1 MARTDLSLDQPG
13 STWSRHFAPALRTRS
28 RNARSATATYVA
40 RGCATS
46 LCVSLVV
53 LGLLPPSVAANE
65 AVDASDLLV
74 AVSSEADS
82 SGSSFL
88 DTVAGDI
95 DAAIAAVSKLDLR
108 EQLDPRTLAG
118 VVRIARRCE
127 QEHRRDEAAEVYHTA
142 AAICERLV
150 DSDEGNLPTEKAAV
164 IWNASAT
171 SLTACGRHADAL
183 RWSTLASTAVD
194 PATIGRTGDTLLAV
208 AAGALDSNDKLTA
221 GKAYRLAIEMFQKSP
236 SQRVGSDI
244 ATARLGYAWTL
255 VMAAIESGN
264 KSHIEKSLVAVDSFL
279 EHHPKH
285 DDAASAYLL
294 KLHCQTK
301 LGDSEG
307 ASSTQSE
314 LFRKRPRTSAA
325 CEAVKMACVAGGE
338 HAEVLLSYLIVE
350 HEYVLM
356 SPIAAGNLDV
366 LQTGLLASAKEG
378 DPEAESS
385 YATALALLDEQGK
398 AATRT
403 LEQLQKIGHD
413 AAAQR
418 IAMRWMSAQDERQ
431 GNPGSLNATMQEKS
445 GRLITG
451 AVREAACRWAGRMG
465 HWSMLATAAEN
476 ETGLYESQKT
486 EAAQQ
491 LATAR
496 GRSLH
501 VERLFA
507 EGLLQSGKTKQS
519 LRLWER
525 IVDDGGA
532 DDFATLL
539 RLAETATEVGSV
551 AQADIRIAA
560 ARAVAMQS
568 ERAGTTSGGVAMTN
582 LLVAN
587 LEIRQLRFDR
597 GRDLLEQVVRSSGAE
612 SDLRGRA
619 QWLIGETY
627 FMQEKYPEA
636 IAAYR
641 QVEAIGDC
649 DHWTAAALVQAG
661 KSFEQ
666 LGRTREATICY
677 SALVSRFGDSPHA
690 GGARRRLAAMTTD
703 GISSP
708 GTIRR

>member
-1 MARTDLSLDQPG
+1 MARTDLSHDQSGFIRPG
-13 STWSRHFAPALRTRS
+13 HSAWALGRPGRHARTRVGKCI
-28 RNARSATATYVA
+28 A
-40 RGCATS
+40 GCWGVI
-46 LCVSLVV
+46 LCSSLVGP
-53 LGLLPPSVAANE
+53 GLLPRTVAAGE
-65 AVDASDLLV
+65 SVDATG
-74 AVSSEADS
+74 SSE
-82 SGSSFL
+82 SSFL
-88 DTVAGDI
+88 DAVAGDDI
-95 DAAIAAVSKLDLR
+95 DAAIAAVAKLD
-108 EQLDPRTLAG
+108 QLEEPSLRTLAG

-127 QEHRRDEAAEVYHTA
+127 QEQRRDEAAEIYHTA

-150 DSDEGNLPTEKAAV
+150 DSKLGDLPAEKAVV
-164 IWNASAT
+164 IWHASAT

-183 RWSTLASTAVD
+183 RWSTLAAASATD
-194 PATIGRTGDTLLAV
+194 PATSGRTGDTLLAV
-208 AAGALDSNDKLTA
+208 AAGALDSDDKLTA
-221 GKAYRLAIEMFQKSP
+221 GKAYRLAIEMFQKNP
-236 SQRVGSDI
+236 AQQGGSDI

-264 KSHIEKSLVAVDSFL
+264 QAHIEKSLVAVDSFL

-294 KLHCQTK
+294 KLNCQTK
-301 LGDSEG
+301 LGDSNG
-307 ASSTQSE
+307 AASTRAE
-314 LFRKRPRTSAA
+314 LFSQQPKTSAA
-325 CEAVKMACVAGGE
+325 CEAVKMACAAGGE
-338 HAEVLLSYLIVE
+338 HAESLLSYLIVE

-356 SPIAAGNLDV
+356 SPVTAGNLDV

-378 DPEAESS
+378 DPEAEAA
-385 YATALALLDEQGK
+385 YATSLALLDEQGK
-398 AATRT
+398 VATRT
-403 LEQLQKIGHD
+403 LEQLQKIGHE

-418 IAMRWMSAQDERQ
+418 IALRWVAAQDERQ
-431 GNPGSLNATMQEKS
+431 GNPDSLNATMQEKT

-465 HWSMLATAAEN
+465 HWSMLATAAED

-486 EAAQQ
+486 EAAKQ
-491 LATAR
+491 LAASR

-519 LRLWER
+519 LQLWER
-525 IVDDGGA
+525 IVDEGGA

-539 RLAETATEVGSV
+539 RLAETATEAGSV

-568 ERAGTTSGGVAMTN
+568 ERDGKSSSGVAMTN

-587 LEIRQLRFDR
+587 LEIRQLQFDR

-612 SDLRGRA
+612 ADLRGRA

-641 QVEAIGDC
+641 QVEAIGNS

-703 GISSP
+703 GTSSP